1 MKMKEDVFLDGEKI
15 DLLQFFDGEE
25 IDDDLRLLDEDLPT
39 KDLSEFI
46 ENTKELDWSKDE

>member
-1 MKMKEDVFLDGEKI
+1 MEMKEEVFLDGEKI
-15 DLLQFFDGEE
+15 DLPQFFDGEE

>member
-1 MKMKEDVFLDGEKI
+1 MKMKEDVFLDVLKI
-15 DLLQFFDGEE
+15 DLPQFFDGEE

>member
-15 DLLQFFDGEE
+15 DLPQFFDGEE

-39 KDLSEFI
+39 KDLS
-46 ENTKELDWSKDE
+46 

>member
-1 MKMKEDVFLDGEKI
+1 MKMKEDVFLDREKI
-15 DLLQFFDGEE
+15 DLPQFFDGEE